1 MPAIDKT
8 VYGKMRTKQGK
19 AYAGGKIAF
28 VDNGF
33 SHSSTNKEPVMSA
46 LPSLSRRQH
55 RRTVLT
61 RFGLLLW
68 FSNAIL
74 LPVLAVIFALL
85 HPLESHAQPAAFVT
99 PNEMGAG
106 SLLLQTTQDG
116 KYIEA
121 PRLATDVDIDV
132 NGPTARAVLTQAFEN
147 STDKWVEALYVFPL
161 PEDSAVYS
169 LKMIV
174 GNRVIVADI
183 KEKQAARAI
192 YEKAR
197 REGKKATLVE
207 QQRPNVFTNAVA
219 NIGPHEKI
227 VVQIEYQ
234 QAVRLADGRFSL
246 RVPLVVAPRYTPQD
260 TSPITQN
267 ADLKAGWGSTRES
280 ASRKGSGKPVSAPL
294 IAPDSDRTNPVTLK
308 VNLNAGFPVDDV
320 KSLYHAVRIDKI
332 NDHARRI
339 VLDGDTTADRDFVLE
354 WNAVASNVPSVGLF
368 RERVGKDD
376 YVLAYV
382 TPPAVATP
390 QKAGREVVFVIDN
403 SGSMGGTSIE
413 QARASLDYALSR
425 LEPNDRFNVIR
436 FDDTMTKFFPDSVVA
451 TADNIAKARRFVT
464 SLEAAGGTE
473 MLPPLQAALDDSH
486 QADGLRQVVF
496 LTDGEVNNEQQ
507 LLDAIAASR
516 GRSRIFMVG
525 IGSAP
530 NTYLMSRAA
539 ELGRGSFTHIGSVA
553 EVNDRM
559 HALFDK
565 LENPAVTNVAAVFSE
580 KNVSLSPNLL
590 PDIYHGEPLVLAAR
604 MGKAA
609 GTLTVSGM
617 VGDRPWTISLPL
629 DQASNAKGISKI
641 WARRQIDDAEVNLTL
656 GKITQTEADKRILRL
671 ALEHHLV
678 TRLTSL
684 VAVDTRRL
692 RPANAP
698 LTEADIP
705 LQLPAGW
712 DYNKLLGIGAARNAE
727 ADAGHRQAAGNA
739 QGDDEAAE
747 LEPISAAPPASV
759 PLPQTATPA
768 MLFILEGL
776 LALLLGSSLLAFVSR
791 RNRA

>member
-1 MPAIDKT
+1 
-8 VYGKMRTKQGK
+8 
-19 AYAGGKIAF
+19 
-28 VDNGF
+28 
-33 SHSSTNKEPVMSA
+33 MSA
-46 LPSLSRRQH
+46 SPSILRHKH
-55 RRTVLT
+55 RRTVLM

-106 SLLLQTTQDG
+106 SLLLQTTQEG
-116 KYIEA
+116 RYIEA

-192 YEKAR
+192 YEQAR
-197 REGKKATLVE
+197 KQGKRATLVE

-246 RVPLVVAPRYTPQD
+246 RVPLVVAPRYSPQGA
-260 TSPITQN
+260 SPITQQ
-267 ADLKAGWGSTRES
+267 ADLKAGWGRTQDSK
-280 ASRKGSGKPVSAPL
+280 SRKAGDKPVSAPL
-294 IAPDSDRTNPVTLK
+294 MAPGSARTNPVTLK
-308 VNLNAGFPVDDV
+308 VNLNAGFPLDDI
-320 KSLYHAVRIDKI
+320 KSLYHTVKIDRL
-332 NDHARRI
+332 NDSARRI
-339 VLDGDTTADRDFVLE
+339 VLDGDAKTDRDFVLE
-354 WNAVASNVPSVGLF
+354 WNAIASNVPSVGLF
-368 RERVGKDD
+368 REHVGKDD

-382 TPPAVATP
+382 TPPAVVTP
-390 QKAGREVVFVIDN
+390 QKAGREIVFVIDN

-413 QARASLDYALSR
+413 QARASLDYALSQ
-425 LEPNDRFNVIR
+425 LEPSDRFNVIR
-436 FDDTMTKFFPDSVVA
+436 FDNTMTKFFPDSVLA
-451 TADNIAKARRFVT
+451 TADNITSARRFVT
-464 SLEAAGGTE
+464 GLEAAGGTE
-473 MLPPLQAALDDSH
+473 MLPPLNAALDDSH
-486 QADGLRQVVF
+486 QANGLRQVVF
-496 LTDGEVNNEQQ
+496 LTDGEVSNEQQ
-507 LLDAIAASR
+507 LLDAIAKSR

-530 NTYLMSRAA
+530 NTYLMTRAA

-553 EVNDRM
+553 EVNERM
-559 HALFDK
+559 RTLFDK
-565 LENPAVTNVAAVFSE
+565 LENPAVTDVAAVFSE

-604 MGKAA
+604 IGKAA

-617 VGDRPWTISLPL
+617 IGDRPWTISLPL
-629 DQASNAKGISKI
+629 DQASNARGISKI
-641 WARRQIDDAEVNLTL
+641 WARRQIDDAEVNHTL
-656 GKITQTEADKRILRL
+656 GKITQTEADKRILQL
-671 ALEHHLV
+671 ALDHHLV

-684 VAVDTRRL
+684 VAVDAKRL
-692 RPANAP
+692 RPANVP

-712 DYNKLLGIGAARNAE
+712 DYKTLLGVGATRDAKVDGKGHQTGDKSQGVDGDAE
-727 ADAGHRQAAGNA
+727 MQV
-739 QGDDEAAE
+739 
-747 LEPISAAPPASV
+747 EPISAPPAPNL
-759 PLPQTATPA
+759 PLPQTATPGQ
-768 MLFILEGL
+768 LLILQGL
-776 LALLLGSSLLAFVSR
+776 LALLLGASLLACAPR
-791 RNRA
+791 RSKP

>member
-1 MPAIDKT
+1 
-8 VYGKMRTKQGK
+8 
-19 AYAGGKIAF
+19 
-28 VDNGF
+28 
-33 SHSSTNKEPVMSA
+33 MSA
-46 LPSLSRRQH
+46 SPSLSRNRNQYA
-55 RRTVLT
+55 VLT
-61 RFGLLLW
+61 GAGLFLW

-74 LPVLAVIFALL
+74 LPVLAVILALL
-85 HPLESHAQPAAFVT
+85 HPLESQAQPAAFVT
-99 PNEMGAG
+99 PNDMGAG
-106 SLLLQTTQDG
+106 SLLLQTAQDG
-116 KYIEA
+116 KYTEA

-197 REGKKATLVE
+197 REGKKASLVE

-234 QAVRLADGRFSL
+234 QAVHLADGRFSL
-246 RVPLVVAPRYTPQD
+246 RVPLVVAPRYTPQNAEA
-260 TSPITQN
+260 ITQR
-267 ADLKAGWGSTRES
+267 ADLKAGWGQTKQSS
-280 ASRKGSGKPVSAPL
+280 SRNGVSKPVSAPL
-294 IAPDSDRTNPVTLK
+294 LAPESDRTNPVTLK
-308 VNLNAGFPVDDV
+308 VNLNAGFPLDDV
-320 KSLYHAVRIDKI
+320 KSLYHTVEIDRVS
-332 NDHARRI
+332 DGARRI
-339 VLDGDTTADRDFVLE
+339 VLDGDATADRDFVLE
-354 WNAVASNVPSVGLF
+354 WSAVASSVPSVGLF
-368 RERVGKDD
+368 REHVGKDD

-382 TPPAVATP
+382 TPPAVATS

-425 LEPNDRFNVIR
+425 LKTNDRFNVIR
-436 FDDTMTKFFPDSVVA
+436 FDDTMTKFFPDSVMA
-451 TADNIAKARRFVT
+451 TADNIASARRFVT
-464 SLEAAGGTE
+464 GLDAAGGTE

-486 QADGLRQVVF
+486 QASGLRQVVF

-507 LLDAIAASR
+507 LLDAIAQSR

-553 EVNDRM
+553 EVDERM
-559 HALFDK
+559 RILFDK
-565 LENPAVTNVAAVFSE
+565 LENPAVTNVAAAFSE
-580 KNVSLSPNLL
+580 KNVNLSPSLL

-609 GTLTVSGM
+609 GSLTISGM

-641 WARRQIDDAEVNLTL
+641 WARRQIDDVEVNLTL
-656 GKITQTEADKRILRL
+656 GKITQTEADKRILQL

-684 VAVDTRRL
+684 VAVDSKRL
-692 RPANAP
+692 RPANTP
-698 LTEADIP
+698 LTMADIP

-712 DYNKLLGIGAARNAE
+712 DYDKLLGVDAMRE
-727 ADAGHRQAAGNA
+727 AKADTRHHQTSHKSQSVNGDADVQ
-739 QGDDEAAE
+739 E
-747 LEPISAAPPASV
+747 ISAPPSASP

-768 MLFILEGL
+768 TLLFLQGL
-776 LALLLGSSLLAFVSR
+776 LALLFGTSLLIFISR
-791 RNRA
+791 RSKA

>member
-1 MPAIDKT
+1 
-8 VYGKMRTKQGK
+8 
-19 AYAGGKIAF
+19 
-28 VDNGF
+28 
-33 SHSSTNKEPVMSA
+33 MSA
-46 LPSLSRRQH
+46 SPNFSRYQKRQNF
-55 RRTVLT
+55 LI

-99 PNEMGAG
+99 PNEMGTG
-106 SLLLQTTQDG
+106 SLLLQTKDEG

-121 PRLATDVDIDV
+121 PRLATDVDLDV

-147 STDKWVEALYVFPL
+147 TTDKWVEALYVFPL

-174 GNRVIVADI
+174 GNRVVVADI

-197 REGKKATLVE
+197 REGKKASLVE
-207 QQRPNVFTNAVA
+207 QQRPNIFTNTVA

-234 QAVRLADGRFSL
+234 QSVRLADGRFSL
-246 RVPLVVAPRYTPQD
+246 RVPLVVAPRHNPQD
-260 TSPITQN
+260 ASPITQQ
-267 ADLKAGWGSTRES
+267 ADLKAGWGHFKQSSSREVSNQPIST
-280 ASRKGSGKPVSAPL
+280 PL
-294 IAPDSDRTNPVTLK
+294 MVPGGDRANPVTLK
-308 VNLNAGFPVDDV
+308 VNLNAGFPLDDV
-320 KSLYHAVRIDKI
+320 KSLYHAVKIDKV
-332 NDHARRI
+332 NDAGRRI
-339 VLDGDTTADRDFVLE
+339 TLDGDATADRDFVLE
-354 WNAVASNVPSVGLF
+354 WSAIASNMPSVGLF
-368 RERVGKDD
+368 REHVGKDD
-376 YVLAYV
+376 YMLAYV
-382 TPPAVATP
+382 MPPAVATP

-436 FDDTMTKFFPDSVVA
+436 FDNTMTKFFPDSVMA
-451 TADNIAKARRFVT
+451 TAENIASARRFVT
-464 SLEAAGGTE
+464 GLEAAGGTE

-486 QADGLRQVVF
+486 QANGLRQVVF
-496 LTDGEVNNEQQ
+496 LTDGEVSNEQQ
-507 LLDAIAASR
+507 LLDAIAKSR

-539 ELGRGSFTHIGSVA
+539 ELARGSFTHIGSVA
-553 EVNDRM
+553 EVNERM
-559 HALFDK
+559 RALFDK
-565 LENPAVTNVAAVFSE
+565 LENPAVTDVAAAFSE

-609 GTLTVSGM
+609 GTLTVSGKI
-617 VGDRPWTISLPL
+617 GDRPWTISLPL

-656 GKITQTEADKRILRL
+656 GKITQADADKRILQL
-671 ALEHHLV
+671 ALDHHLV

-684 VAVDTRRL
+684 VAVDTKRL
-692 RPANAP
+692 RPTNAP
-698 LTEADIP
+698 LTQADIP

-712 DYNKLLGIGAARNAE
+712 DYNKLLGIDATRDAK
-727 ADAGHRQAAGNA
+727 ADTRHLQAADKSRGV
-739 QGDDEAAE
+739 DDDAE
-747 LEPISAAPPASV
+747 LEPISAPAQASV
-759 PLPQTATPA
+759 PLPQTATPG
-768 MLFILEGL
+768 MLLILQGL
-776 LALLLGSSLLAFVSR
+776 LALLCGASLLFLASR
-791 RNRA
+791 RSRA

>member
-1 MPAIDKT
+1 
-8 VYGKMRTKQGK
+8 
-19 AYAGGKIAF
+19 
-28 VDNGF
+28 
-33 SHSSTNKEPVMSA
+33 MSA
-46 LPSLSRRQH
+46 SPSLSHSRNRH
-55 RRTVLT
+55 AVLT
-61 RFGLLLW
+61 RVGLLLW

-106 SLLLQTTQDG
+106 SLLLQTMQDG

-121 PRLATDVDIDV
+121 PRLATDVDLDV

-174 GNRVIVADI
+174 GNRVVVADV

-234 QAVRLADGRFSL
+234 QAVHLADGRFSL

-260 TSPITQN
+260 ATAITQQ
-267 ADLKAGWGSTRES
+267 ADLKAGWGQTKQNP
-280 ASRKGSGKPVSAPL
+280 SRKTGDKPVSAPL
-294 IAPDSDRTNPVTLK
+294 LAPDSNRTNAVTLN
-308 VNLNAGFPVDDV
+308 VNLNAGFPLDDV
-320 KSLYHAVRIDKI
+320 KSLYHTVKIDWL
-332 NDHARRI
+332 NDSARQI
-339 VLDGDTTADRDFVLE
+339 VLDGDATADRDFVLE
-354 WNAVASNVPSVGLF
+354 WSAVASNMPSVGLF
-368 RERVGKDD
+368 REHVGKDD

-382 TPPAVATP
+382 TPPAVTTP

-436 FDDTMTKFFPDSVVA
+436 FDNTMTKFFPDSVMA
-451 TADNIAKARRFVT
+451 TADNIASARRFV
-464 SLEAAGGTE
+464 SGLDAAGGTE
-473 MLPPLQAALDDSH
+473 MLPPLHAALDDSH
-486 QADGLRQVVF
+486 QANGLRQVVF

-507 LLDAIAASR
+507 LLDAIAKSR

-553 EVNDRM
+553 EVNERM
-559 HALFDK
+559 RALFDK
-565 LENPAVTNVAAVFSE
+565 LENPAVTDVAAVFSE
-580 KNVSLSPNLL
+580 KNVNISPNLL

-604 MGKAA
+604 TAKAA

-629 DQASNAKGISKI
+629 DQASDAKGISKI

-656 GKITQTEADKRILRL
+656 GKITQPEADKRILQL

-684 VAVDTRRL
+684 VAVDTKRL
-692 RPANAP
+692 RPANTP

-712 DYNKLLGIGAARNAE
+712 DYDKLLGIDTTREAKADTGHHQASNKSQGVETAADVQE
-727 ADAGHRQAAGNA
+727 
-739 QGDDEAAE
+739 
-747 LEPISAAPPASV
+747 ISAPPSASP

-768 MLFILEGL
+768 MLLILQGL
-776 LALLLGSSLLAFVSR
+776 LALLFGTSLLVFVSR
-791 RNRA
+791 RSKA

>member
-1 MPAIDKT
+1 
-8 VYGKMRTKQGK
+8 
-19 AYAGGKIAF
+19 
-28 VDNGF
+28 
-33 SHSSTNKEPVMSA
+33 MSA
-46 LPSLSRRQH
+46 SPSISSRRYRQ
-55 RRTVLT
+55 TVLT
-61 RFGLLLW
+61 RFGQLIW
-68 FSNAIL
+68 FSHAIL

-106 SLLLQTTQDG
+106 SLLLQAAQAG
-116 KYIEA
+116 QYVEA

-147 STDKWVEALYVFPL
+147 PSDKWVEALYVFPL

-174 GNRVIVADI
+174 GNRVVVADI
-183 KEKQAARAI
+183 KEKQAARAV
-192 YEKAR
+192 YEQAR
-197 REGKKATLVE
+197 RQGKKAALVE
-207 QQRPNVFTNAVA
+207 QQRPNVFTNTVA
-219 NIGPHEKI
+219 NIGPHEKV

-234 QAVRLADGRFSL
+234 QAVRLADGHFSL
-246 RVPLVVAPRYTPQD
+246 RVPLVVAPRYSPQD
-260 TSPITQN
+260 ASAITQQ
-267 ADLKAGWGSTRES
+267 ADLKAGWGRTENSP
-280 ASRKGSGKPVSAPL
+280 SRNSGDTPVSAPL
-294 IAPDSDRTNPVTLK
+294 MGPGSNRTNAVTLEI
-308 VNLNAGFPVDDV
+308 NLNAGFPIDDV
-320 KSLYHAVRIDKI
+320 KSLYHPVKIDRL
-332 NDHARRI
+332 NDTARRI

-354 WNAVASNVPSVGLF
+354 WNAIASDVPSVGLF
-368 RERVGKDD
+368 REHVGKDD

-382 TPPAVATP
+382 TPPAVTTP
-390 QKAGREVVFVIDN
+390 QKTGREVVFVIDN

-436 FDDTMTKFFPDSVVA
+436 FDNTMTKFFPDSVMA
-451 TADNIAKARRFVT
+451 TADNIAAARRFVT

-473 MLPPLQAALDDSH
+473 MLPPLHAALDDSH
-486 QADGLRQVVF
+486 QAGGLRQVVF
-496 LTDGEVNNEQQ
+496 LTDGEVSNEQQ

-530 NTYLMSRAA
+530 NTYLMSRAT

-553 EVNDRM
+553 EVNERM
-559 HALFDK
+559 RTLFDK
-565 LENPAVTNVAAVFSE
+565 LENPAVTDVAAVFPE
-580 KNVSLSPNLL
+580 KNASVSPSLL

-604 MGKAA
+604 VAKAE

-656 GKITQTEADKRILRL
+656 GKITQADADKRILQL

-684 VAVDTRRL
+684 VAVDAKPL
-692 RPANAP
+692 RPAHAP
-698 LTEADIP
+698 LTQADIP

-712 DYNKLLGIGAARNAE
+712 DYKTLLGIGTTR
-727 ADAGHRQAAGNA
+727 DANIGTKRHQAADKSRDVD
-739 QGDDEAAE
+739 GDADVQA
-747 LEPISAAPPASV
+747 ISAPASVNV

-768 MLFILEGL
+768 TLLILQGL
-776 LALLLGSSLLAFVSR
+776 LALLLGASLLARASR
-791 RNRA
+791 RSKA

>member
-1 MPAIDKT
+1 
-8 VYGKMRTKQGK
+8 
-19 AYAGGKIAF
+19 
-28 VDNGF
+28 
-33 SHSSTNKEPVMSA
+33 MSA
-46 LPSLSRRQH
+46 SPSISRSRYRQ
-55 RRTVLT
+55 TVLT
-61 RFGLLLW
+61 RFGQLLW
-68 FSNAIL
+68 FSHTIL

-106 SLLLQTTQDG
+106 SLLLQATQAG
-116 KYIEA
+116 QYVEA

-147 STDKWVEALYVFPL
+147 PSDHWVEALYVFPL

-174 GNRVIVADI
+174 GNRVVVADI

-197 REGKKATLVE
+197 RQGKKAALVE
-207 QQRPNVFTNAVA
+207 QQRPNVFTNTVA
-219 NIGPHEKI
+219 NIGPHEKV

-246 RVPLVVAPRYTPQD
+246 RVPLVLAPRYSPQD
-260 TSPITQN
+260 ASTITQH
-267 ADLKAGWGSTRES
+267 ADLKAGWGRTENSP
-280 ASRKGSGKPVSAPL
+280 SRNSGDTPASAPL
-294 IAPDSDRTNPVTLK
+294 MAPESNRANAVTLK

-320 KSLYHAVRIDKI
+320 KSLYHPVKIDRL
-332 NDHARRI
+332 NDTARRI

-354 WNAVASNVPSVGLF
+354 WNAVASDVPSVGLF
-368 RERVGKDD
+368 REHVGKDD

-425 LEPNDRFNVIR
+425 LEPNDRFNLIR
-436 FDDTMTKFFPDSVVA
+436 FDNTMTKFFPDSVMA
-451 TADNIAKARRFVT
+451 TAENIAAARRFVT
-464 SLEAAGGTE
+464 GLEAAGGTE
-473 MLPPLQAALDDSH
+473 MLPPLHAALDDSH
-486 QADGLRQVVF
+486 QAGGLRQVVF

-553 EVNDRM
+553 EVNERM
-559 HALFDK
+559 RALFDK
-565 LENPAVTNVAAVFSE
+565 LENPAVTDVAAVFPE
-580 KNVSLSPNLL
+580 KNVGMLPSLL

-604 MGKAA
+604 MGKAE

-629 DQASNAKGISKI
+629 DQASDAKGVSKI

-656 GKITQTEADKRILRL
+656 GKITQADADKRILDL
-671 ALEHHLV
+671 ALDHHLV

-684 VAVDTRRL
+684 VAVDTKRL
-692 RPANAP
+692 RPAHAQ
-698 LTEADIP
+698 LTQADIP

-712 DYNKLLGIGAARNAE
+712 DYRTLLGIGTTRDANA
-727 ADAGHRQAAGNA
+727 DTKRHQAADTSRDVD
-739 QGDDEAAE
+739 GDADVQAS
-747 LEPISAAPPASV
+747 SAPASANV

-768 MLFILEGL
+768 TLLIFQGL
-776 LALLLGSSLLAFVSR
+776 LALLLGASLLVCASR
-791 RNRA
+791 RSKA

>member
-1 MPAIDKT
+1 
-8 VYGKMRTKQGK
+8 
-19 AYAGGKIAF
+19 
-28 VDNGF
+28 
-33 SHSSTNKEPVMSA
+33 MSA
-46 LPSLSRRQH
+46 SPSLSRNRNQYA
-55 RRTVLT
+55 VLT
-61 RFGLLLW
+61 GAGLFLW

-74 LPVLAVIFALL
+74 LPVLAVILALL
-85 HPLESHAQPAAFVT
+85 HPLESQAQPAAFVT
-99 PNEMGAG
+99 PNDMGAG
-106 SLLLQTTQDG
+106 SLLLQTAQDG

-197 REGKKATLVE
+197 REGKKASLVE

-234 QAVRLADGRFSL
+234 QAVHLADGRFSL
-246 RVPLVVAPRYTPQD
+246 RVPLVVAPRYTPQNAEA
-260 TSPITQN
+260 IAQR
-267 ADLKAGWGSTRES
+267 ADLKAGWGQTKQSS
-280 ASRKGSGKPVSAPL
+280 SRNGVSKPVSAPL
-294 IAPDSDRTNPVTLK
+294 LAPESDRANPVTLK
-308 VNLNAGFPVDDV
+308 VNLNAGFPLDDV
-320 KSLYHAVRIDKI
+320 KSLYHTVEIDRVS
-332 NDHARRI
+332 DGARRI
-339 VLDGDTTADRDFVLE
+339 VLDGDATADRDFVLE
-354 WNAVASNVPSVGLF
+354 WSAVASSVPSVGLF
-368 RERVGKDD
+368 REHVGKDD

-382 TPPAVATP
+382 TPPAVATS

-425 LEPNDRFNVIR
+425 LKTNDRFNVIR
-436 FDDTMTKFFPDSVVA
+436 FDDTMTKFFPDSVMA
-451 TADNIAKARRFVT
+451 TADNIASARRFVT
-464 SLEAAGGTE
+464 GLDAAGGTE

-486 QADGLRQVVF
+486 QASGLRQVVF

-507 LLDAIAASR
+507 LLDAIAQSR

-553 EVNDRM
+553 EVDERM
-559 HALFDK
+559 RILFDK
-565 LENPAVTNVAAVFSE
+565 LENPAVTNVAAAFSE
-580 KNVSLSPNLL
+580 KNVNLSPSLL

-609 GTLTVSGM
+609 GSLTISGM

-641 WARRQIDDAEVNLTL
+641 WARRQIDDVEVNLTL
-656 GKITQTEADKRILRL
+656 GKITQTEADKRILQL

-684 VAVDTRRL
+684 VAVDSKRL
-692 RPANAP
+692 RPANTP
-698 LTEADIP
+698 LTMADIP

-712 DYNKLLGIGAARNAE
+712 DYDKLLGIE
-727 ADAGHRQAAGNA
+727 AMREAKADTRDHQTGDKSQSVNGDADVQ
-739 QGDDEAAE
+739 E
-747 LEPISAAPPASV
+747 ISAPPSASP

-768 MLFILEGL
+768 TLLFLQGL
-776 LALLLGSSLLAFVSR
+776 LALLFGTSLLIFISR
-791 RNRA
+791 RSKA

>member
-1 MPAIDKT
+1 
-8 VYGKMRTKQGK
+8 
-19 AYAGGKIAF
+19 
-28 VDNGF
+28 
-33 SHSSTNKEPVMSA
+33 MSA
-46 LPSLSRRQH
+46 SPSISRYQKRQNF
-55 RRTVLT
+55 LI

-106 SLLLQTTQDG
+106 SLLLQTKEEG

-147 STDKWVEALYVFPL
+147 TTDKWVEALYVFPL

-174 GNRVIVADI
+174 GNRVVVADI

-192 YEKAR
+192 YEQAR
-197 REGKKATLVE
+197 KQGKKATLVE

-246 RVPLVVAPRYTPQD
+246 RVPLVVAPRYTPQNG
-260 TSPITQN
+260 SPITQQ
-267 ADLKAGWGSTRES
+267 ADLKAGWGRSENS
-280 ASRKGSGKPVSAPL
+280 PSHNAADKPVSAPL
-294 IAPDSDRTNPVTLK
+294 LAPDSDRTNPVTLK
-308 VNLNAGFPVDDV
+308 VNLNAGFPLDDV
-320 KSLYHAVRIDKI
+320 KSLYHTVRIDKVSD
-332 NDHARRI
+332 NARRI
-339 VLDGDTTADRDFVLE
+339 VLDGDATADHDFVLE
-354 WNAVASNVPSVGLF
+354 WSAVASDVPSVGLF
-368 RERVGKDD
+368 REHVGKDD

-382 TPPAVATP
+382 TPPAVAAP

-436 FDDTMTKFFPDSVVA
+436 FDDTMTKFFPDSVMA
-451 TADNIAKARRFVT
+451 TAENIASARRFVT
-464 SLEAAGGTE
+464 GLEAAGGTE
-473 MLPPLQAALDDSH
+473 MLPPLHAALDDSH
-486 QADGLRQVVF
+486 QANGLRQVVF

-507 LLDAIAASR
+507 LLDAIAQSR

-553 EVNDRM
+553 EVNERM
-559 HALFDK
+559 RALFDK
-565 LENPAVTNVAAVFSE
+565 LENPAVTDVAASFSE
-580 KNVSLSPNLL
+580 KNVSLSPNQL

-609 GTLTVSGM
+609 GTLTVSGKI
-617 VGDRPWTISLPL
+617 GDRPWTITLPL
-629 DQASNAKGISKI
+629 DQASSAKGISKI

-656 GKITQTEADKRILRL
+656 GKITQADADKRILQL
-671 ALEHHLV
+671 ALDHHLV

-684 VAVDTRRL
+684 VAVDSKRL
-692 RPANAP
+692 RPTNAP
-698 LTEADIP
+698 LTQADIP

-712 DYNKLLGIGAARNAE
+712 DYDKLLGIGATQDAKAE
-727 ADAGHRQAAGNA
+727 TKHRQTADKS
-739 QGDDEAAE
+739 QGADGDAE
-747 LEPISAAPPASV
+747 LAPISAPAPASV
-759 PLPQTATPA
+759 PLPQTATPGEL
-768 MLFILEGL
+768 MILQGL
-776 LALLLGSSLLAFVSR
+776 LALLLGTSLLALASR
-791 RNRA
+791 KSKA